1 MKQILN
7 DRKMHVERSLSFL
20 TNIIQIYKNKDD
32 NESKEKLKIVKSL
45 IKSYQKELKE
55 INRKLEED

>member
-32 NESKEKLKIVKSL
+32 DESKEKFKIVKSL

-55 INRKLEED
+55 IDRKLEDI

>member
-1 MKQILN
+1 MKQVLN

-20 TNIIQIYKNKDD
+20 TNIIQIYKNKNDD
-32 NESKEKLKIVKSL
+32 ESKEKFKIVKSL

-55 INRKLEED
+55 IDRKLEDI

>member
-32 NESKEKLKIVKSL
+32 NKSKEKFKIVKSL

-55 INRKLEED
+55 IDRKLEDI

>member
-32 NESKEKLKIVKSL
+32 NESEEKFKIVKSL